1 MPVLAKEATYGT
13 HQCFMHLGAPIK
25 IESLIFKRSYSLW
38 TINLKSLTRQTW
50 LLLLLVST
58 KYMNELT

>member
-13 HQCFMHLGAPIK
+13 HQCFMHLGAPMN
-25 IESLIFKRSYSLW
+25 IEFIFKRDYSLW
-38 TINLKSLTRQTW
+38 TISMKSLNRQIW